1 MKNHVLI
8 ILIVLLSI
16 LYGCAESDVLTNYE
30 EVKEIAESKI
40 PITFSAYVG
49 DTHEETA
56 TTRADWNYLVYLS
69 DRETEYGRFDNIP
82 FEGMQANDH
91 RRLGHLAY
99 NNYIVGVYGFV
110 HQDEWK
116 DVAATAEADF
126 MTNQPLL
133 HLYKKEGGDHI
144 IYWDY
149 NPKKYWPN
157 NNTAGDT
164 NGYSFQTDKVTFI
177 SYYPY
182 QGYSDDDLYYRD
194 GKGKRMTDYIKFK
207 DGTNEITIG
216 EIKYNFFKEGVGGEK
231 RTLEDDGFDWNSG
244 YYGSNWKKPEL
255 TEKNLTN
262 IVPPA
267 KGSADKPTIGAEAY
281 TFTFQQKE
289 NVKDHIDFMMGINP
303 NVTKQS
309 VSDKVV
315 LNLRHQLCA
324 IRYSLNFNPNRY
336 FVSSSSQPYL
346 EHVPDDIVITIKSIK
361 LAGMYGKGTIAP
373 VWDSENEKYVFQ
385 WTLDEVEPKATY
397 TTFEKDPDQENNN
410 PLPLTYHETWGIKDG
425 YDPATQT
432 LDKKYER
439 KTPTPSDHNVNNF
452 PKNFYVTN
460 STFGTY
466 KLKGDGFKWL
476 ILALPQTPNPET
488 CVEVTYNMEYTYTHD
503 SDGVSM
509 DSQTYYYEDCIDKIQ
524 LPSGTKFEAGKLM
537 NISINFYFK
546 GISMDAEVTEWPT
559 DEELEVEGQIDG

>member
-8 ILIVLLSI
+8 ILIMLLPI
-16 LYGCAESDVLTNYE
+16 LFGCAESDVLTNYE

-49 DTHEETA
+49 DTSEETA
-56 TTRADWNYLVYLS
+56 TTRADWNYLVYLKDGS
-69 DRETEYGRFDNIP
+69 TNYGRFNNIP
-82 FEGMQANDH
+82 FEGQQANDH

-99 NNYIVGVYGFV
+99 NSYIVGVYGFV

-116 DVAATAEADF
+116 DVASTAEADF

-157 NNTAGDT
+157 NNEAGGA
-164 NGYSFQTDKVTFI
+164 NGYSSQTDKVTFI

-194 GKGKRMTDYIKFK
+194 GIGTRKTKYFVSGNNPNEFDIGSILYNSFK
-207 DGTNEITIG
+207 NEKHTV
-216 EIKYNFFKEGVGGEK
+216 K
-231 RTLEDDGFDWNSG
+231 DDGFAYDYGADWTE
-244 YYGSNWKKPEL
+244 PEL
-255 TEKNLTN
+255 TEKDLTN

-267 KGSADKPTIGAEAY
+267 KGSAVNPKIGAEAY

-289 NVKDHIDFMMGINP
+289 NVKEHIDFMMGINA

-324 IRYSLNFNPNRY
+324 IRYRLNFYPNQY
-336 FVSSSSQPYL
+336 YNSATSKGVYL
-346 EHVPDDIVITIKSIK
+346 EHVPDDVDITIKSIK

-397 TTFEKDPDQENNN
+397 TTFEKDPAQTKNN
-410 PLPLTYHETWGIKDG
+410 PLPLRYHETWSISGS
-425 YDPATQT
+425 YDPASQG
-432 LDKKYER
+432 LNKKY
-439 KTPTPSDHNVNNF
+439 THANASGYNIGNLNNF
-452 PKNFYVTN
+452 YTLNGGNGSASP
-460 STFGTY
+460 
-466 KLKGDGFKWL
+466 KGDGFKWL
-476 ILALPQTPNPET
+476 ILALPQTANPET
-488 CVEVTYNMEYTYTHD
+488 CLEVTYDMKYTYTHN
-503 SDGVSM
+503 SDGS
-509 DSQTYYYEDCIDKIQ
+509 DLTPSQTYYYEDCIDKIQ
-524 LPSGTKFEAGKLM
+524 LPENTVFQAGKYM
-537 NISINFYFK
+537 CFTINFYFK
-546 GISMDAEVTEWPT
+546 GISMDAEVKEWPT
-559 DEELEVEGQIDG
+559 DEELEVEGQIGG